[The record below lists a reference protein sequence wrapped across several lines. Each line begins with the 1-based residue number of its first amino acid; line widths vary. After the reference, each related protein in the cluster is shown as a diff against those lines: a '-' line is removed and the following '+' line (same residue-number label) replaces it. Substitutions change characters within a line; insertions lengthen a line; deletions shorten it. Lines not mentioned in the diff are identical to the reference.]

1 MSALTVK
8 NCIDYLKYVMTEL
21 IPIAT
26 YTDMHVMV
34 NEIIILKDYVNLI
47 NDTSLSIGTIFYLLV
62 NLCMMLLISQQ
73 EDSNQTSEALI
84 YTLEQALAILDG
96 PQNERLE
103 KTEALLTTCQD
114 QMSHQP
120 QLLTYVQ
127 FLLLTL

>member
-1 MSALTVK
+1 M
-8 NCIDYLKYVMTEL
+8 
-21 IPIAT
+21 
-26 YTDMHVMV
+26 YTF
-34 NEIIILKDYVNLI
+34 NIILKDYVNLI

-103 KTEALLTTCQD
+103 KTKAFLTICQE
-114 QMSHQP
+114 QLGHKL
-120 QLLTYVQ
+120 QLLIYVQ
-127 FLLLTL
+127 SLLVTVGAITSRKEEDIQDLNILEWVIAFLSSDLKNK